1 MTHFEYLAVGTSVLF
16 ALALGRTLTIA
27 PYLFQS
33 GKFDPLFG
41 FIYFV
46 FCYWLIGLWWVLWE
60 NSTVASWDFFGYLLL
75 IATPL
80 AYYLVSLVLVPNE
93 PESVLSWKDYYS
105 AVCRQVSGLYAF
117 TFVVGTSRLMYL
129 ENDFG
134 WLGVLF
140 STPFIFVTIIGA
152 MTASRAVHWL
162 LGASLFIFLTLR
174 IFGSSLGDA

>member
-27 PYLFQS
+27 PFLFRS
-33 GKFDPLFG
+33 GRFDPLFS

-46 FCYWLIGLWWVLWE
+46 FCYWLLGLWWVLWE
-60 NSTVASWDFFGYLLL
+60 NSTFPSWDFFGYLLL

-80 AYYLVSLVLVPNE
+80 TYYLISLVLVPNE
-93 PESVLSWKDYYS
+93 PESVHSWKDHYETI
-105 AVCRQVSGLYAF
+105 CRQFSGLYAF

-134 WLGVLF
+134 WLGTLF
-140 STPFIFVTIIGA
+140 SVPFVIVTIIGS
-152 MTASRAVHWL
+152 TTTNRAFHWL
-162 LGASLFIFLTLR
+162 LGVSLFVFLTFR
-174 IFGSSLGDA
+174 IFGRS